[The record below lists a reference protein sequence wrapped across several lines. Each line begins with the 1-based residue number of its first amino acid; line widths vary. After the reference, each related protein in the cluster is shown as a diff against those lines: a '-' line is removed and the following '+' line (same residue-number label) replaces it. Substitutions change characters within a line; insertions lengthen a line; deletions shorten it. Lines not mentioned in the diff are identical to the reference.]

1 MGSIVANL
9 NTFILPCFFYIYFG
23 YKTNSH
29 KLISVKNIVPV
40 ILICLGVVFM
50 IICNIYSIIELI
62 EHNKHGGGHDEDSSS
77 SEHGDSS
84 SSSH

>member
-29 KLISVKNIVPV
+29 NLFSVKNIVPI
-40 ILICLGVVFM
+40 ILICLGIVFM
-50 IICNIYSIIELI
+50 IICNIYSIVELI
-62 EHNKHGGGHDEDSSS
+62 EHNSHQEGGHHDDSSSSS
-77 SEHGDSS
+77 SEHQE
-84 SSSH
+84 